1 MRFIY
6 IETKFE
12 EIIAINTKMIT
23 KIEHKLDAVYI
34 FLSGDKAIATKFTD
48 IDHAVDYIQR
58 ASSISLSEVA

>member
-12 EIIAINTKMIT
+12 EIIAINTRMIT

-58 ASSISLSEVA
+58 ASSISLGEVA

>member
-6 IETKFE
+6 IETKFDGN
-12 EIIAINTKMIT
+12 IAINAKMIT
-23 KIEHKLDAVYI
+23 KIQHNPDAVYI

-58 ASSISLSEVA
+58 APSISLGEVA

>member
-6 IETKFE
+6 IETKFDGNV
-12 EIIAINTKMIT
+12 AINAKMIT
-23 KIEHKLDAVYI
+23 KIQHNPDAVYI

>member
-6 IETKFE
+6 IETKFDGN
-12 EIIAINTKMIT
+12 IAINAKMIT
-23 KIEHKLDAVYI
+23 KIQHNPDAVYI

-48 IDHAVDYIQR
+48 IDHPVDYIQR